1 VPGAGAECRVL
12 ASRLPSSHD
21 VAARRFQ
28 DLVAWQLANQL
39 KKEVYELVETS
50 TAREDRRF
58 FDQIRDSA
66 ASAPSNLAEGFACYR
81 HPDFARYV
89 RMAKASL
96 TETQNHLRD
105 GVDRRHWGAEESHQ
119 LEILADRAIGA
130 CTLHPAPCTLHPA
143 PAQALALLF
152 LRATLSE
159 IVRTVGQTVR
169 CLLRRFRFVTAE
181 LRP

>member
-1 VPGAGAECRVL
+1 VPGAGAECWVL

-119 LEILADRAIGA
+119 LEILADRAVGA
-130 CTLHPAPCTLHPA
+130 CVRLIAYLDSTDSPGTPTRRRRKTLT
-143 PAQALALLF
+143 
-152 LRATLSE
+152 
-159 IVRTVGQTVR
+159 
-169 CLLRRFRFVTAE
+169 
-181 LRP
+181 